1 MIDYETYV
9 RIRNYFT
16 RDGLNYSQIAD
27 ELELDHRTVAK
38 WANEDRYL
46 PRRSAKKASKLDPYK
61 NDIVGCLRP
70 MHTRQDRFINVYGKT
85 DLMAASLL

>member
-16 RDGLNYSQIAD
+16 QEGLHYSQIAD
-27 ELELDHRTVAK
+27 ELNLDHRTVAK

-46 PRRSAKKASKLDPYK
+46 PRRSVNRPSKLDPFK
-61 NDIVGCLRP
+61 KG
-70 MHTRQDRFINVYGKT
+70 
-85 DLMAASLL
+85 ALLVC

>member
-27 ELELDHRTVAK
+27 ELNLDHRTVAR
-38 WANEDRYL
+38 WANEERYL
-46 PRRSAKKASKLDPYK
+46 PRRSVNRLSKLDPFK
-61 NDIVGCLRP
+61 KKRHRSD
-70 MHTRQDRFINVYGKT
+70 
-85 DLMAASLL
+85 A